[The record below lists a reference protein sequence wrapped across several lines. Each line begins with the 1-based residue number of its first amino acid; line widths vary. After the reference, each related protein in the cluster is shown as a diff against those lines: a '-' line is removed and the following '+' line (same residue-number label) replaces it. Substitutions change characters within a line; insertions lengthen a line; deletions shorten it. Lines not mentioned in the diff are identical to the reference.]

1 MKKSLVTLSRLALI
15 VCMLNGIAFADFKE
29 HYDLGQSYLLQ
40 YQYSGAITEFKSAL
54 RINYLDNSARIGL
67 INSYISRG
75 VEYANKDK
83 NYAKAADDFR
93 SALFYLTYYPG
104 QGAVQNSASNI
115 AQVQSNLD
123 NCLAAIKFDTSAQ
136 NRYATAKKL
145 RAEGNFPA
153 ASFEFIQS
161 LGNRS
166 LQKDSFEQVGDIMKI
181 LGNDPKSAEYYKKA
195 ISVAPSDLDL
205 RLAYAKILDNMG
217 ASDDA
222 LTQYSTVLSK
232 TTADDKELLYTLERT
247 FSKKLQDFPTNANLN
262 ANMGAILQKENKL
275 DEALTYYK
283 EAERLDPSN
292 INTRINTGTL
302 YQQKEDYRT
311 AIKAYESVLIL
322 YPDNVNA
329 NLYRAQCY
337 DKLGETKIAQEGFKK
352 VKALDPNNEYL
363 KVQMV
368 SNAKKTMTPEE
379 FVSYVNTEMTD
390 MNPAGIIYDYALE
403 LHKNGKIDNAIY
415 MYNAAIKADNKNP
428 EIYVNLALAQAQAKN
443 YDGALNTLNSAQT
456 KFPKNTTI
464 ADTSKNI
471 SAMKTDETLN
481 KAADAYNNKDY
492 QTAINNYLA
501 ISPATTDSMRG
512 VASAYYEMGNLDKAI
527 EYYQKALELKPIDSD
542 LAYYIARLYGEKED
556 YTNAKPYLQK
566 AIAFNKNNTDAIEY
580 LKSIE
585 ESEQA
590 NKLNDA
596 IALYDDSKFDESLA
610 KFNEIL
616 AKDTQNSYALYYRG
630 MIYDTKEKRNEAI
643 ADLKKAY
650 SLNKDF
656 TICNYLIA
664 TDYDALGKYKDA
676 YTYYTTYA
684 NSNVQDDEYK
694 QYAKA
699 RAEELKQYATNT
711 TATKK

>member
-1 MKKSLVTLSRLALI
+1 
-15 VCMLNGIAFADFKE
+15 
-29 HYDLGQSYLLQ
+29 
-40 YQYSGAITEFKSAL
+40 
-54 RINYLDNSARIGL
+54 
-67 INSYISRG
+67 
-75 VEYANKDK
+75 
-83 NYAKAADDFR
+83 
-93 SALFYLTYYPG
+93 
-104 QGAVQNSASNI
+104 
-115 AQVQSNLD
+115 
-123 NCLAAIKFDTSAQ
+123 
-136 NRYATAKKL
+136 
-145 RAEGNFPA
+145 
-153 ASFEFIQS
+153 
-161 LGNRS
+161 
-166 LQKDSFEQVGDIMKI
+166 
-181 LGNDPKSAEYYKKA
+181 
-195 ISVAPSDLDL
+195 
-205 RLAYAKILDNMG
+205 
-217 ASDDA
+217 
-222 LTQYSTVLSK
+222 
-232 TTADDKELLYTLERT
+232 
-247 FSKKLQDFPTNANLN
+247 
-262 ANMGAILQKENKL
+262 
-275 DEALTYYK
+275 
-283 EAERLDPSN
+283 
-292 INTRINTGTL
+292 
-302 YQQKEDYRT
+302 
-311 AIKAYESVLIL
+311 
-322 YPDNVNA
+322 
-329 NLYRAQCY
+329 
-337 DKLGETKIAQEGFKK
+337 
-352 VKALDPNNEYL
+352 
-363 KVQMV
+363 MV

-415 MYNAAIKADNKNP
+415 MYNAAIKVDNKNP

-643 ADLKKAY
+643 ADLKKH
-650 SLNKDF
+650 
-656 TICNYLIA
+656 T
-664 TDYDALGKYKDA
+664 
-676 YTYYTTYA
+676 
-684 NSNVQDDEYK
+684 V
-694 QYAKA
+694 
-699 RAEELKQYATNT
+699 
-711 TATKK
+711 